1 MMRPILGALLTSGV
15 LAFAFL
21 GCNSILDNNPGTLVV
36 ADEAG
41 ALPGPGATPAPT
53 QQPGVDGPDSGTTP
67 PPDAG
72 AMGSPGCPAGQQMC
86 FGTCIS
92 LTDPLYGCGNP
103 ACTPCPS
110 GHSTMGCQGR
120 TCIVTGCDKGY
131 ADCNAK
137 AVDGCET
144 DLSKA
149 TSCGACNATCG
160 AAAPQ
165 CSPSGAN
172 FQCTSGCTP
181 ASPLLCGAECV
192 DPSTATSHCGNCI
205 TACPAVTNG
214 TMVCAAATC
223 TFTCKAGFHACADK
237 CPAQTD
243 PAFCGPTCTACPVP
257 AGGIAKC
264 VADTCVIECTAPN
277 HACDSKC
284 VAANDATA
292 CGAAC
297 TVCPVPAGGAATCS
311 AAGVCGTTCPAG
323 NHLCAGK
330 CVLDTDVTACGA
342 MCTVCPVPA
351 NSTASCTAATGTCAS
366 ACSPGFADCDKVAAN
381 GCEIDTMTDA
391 ANCGMCGKACVAP
404 QTCVTGACQ

>member
-1 MMRPILGALLTSGV
+1 MMRPVLGALLTSSV

-21 GCNSILDNNPGTLVV
+21 GCNSILDNNAGTLVV

-41 ALPGPGATPAPT
+41 ALPGPGANPTPT
-53 QQPGVDGPDSGTTP
+53 QPPGVDGPDAGTTP

-72 AMGSPGCPAGQQMC
+72 EMGSPGCPAGQQTC
-86 FGTCIS
+86 LGTCIS

-110 GHSTMGCQGR
+110 GHGTMGCQGR

-165 CSPSGAN
+165 CSPSGPT

-192 DPSTATSHCGNCI
+192 DPNTSTNHCGSCI

-214 TMVCAAATC
+214 TAACAAATC
-223 TFTCKAGFHACADK
+223 SFTCNAGFHACAGK

-257 AGGIAKC
+257 AGGVATC
-264 VADTCVIECTAPN
+264 VADTCGIQCTAPN
-277 HACDSKC
+277 HACGGKC
-284 VAANDATA
+284 VAATDPTA

-297 TVCPVPAGGAATCS
+297 TVCPIPAS
-311 AAGVCGTTCPAG
+311 
-323 NHLCAGK
+323 
-330 CVLDTDVTACGA
+330 
-342 MCTVCPVPA
+342 
-351 NSTASCTAATGTCAS
+351 STASCTGGACAF
-366 ACSPGFADCDKVAAN
+366 ACSAGFADCDEVAST
-381 GCEIDTMTDA
+381 GCEINTMTDA
-391 ANCGMCGKACVAP
+391 ANCGICGKACVAP